1 MLKLLSYD
9 DRYDDRYETFIDGTL
24 IGTKLLSRRF
34 HMTQTPPCRANE
46 EPESPA
52 VTAHRS
58 IEVKGTDWHVSMV
71 LIDSS
76 HGSTA

>member
-1 MLKLLSYD
+1 MREFSYSGS
-9 DRYDDRYETFIDGTL
+9 YWL
-24 IGTKLLSRRF
+24 F

-58 IEVKGTDWHVSMV
+58 IEVKGTDWHVNLVLTDSYHSSM
-71 LIDSS
+71 
-76 HGSTA
+76 A